1 MVYRQAPGCDII
13 KNNNAPRSAHRQV
26 ISMSNMDRS
35 IKTNSKTIMEFVTM
49 LAEGKLL
56 IPTFQR
62 EFIWT
67 PENIIKLW
75 DSIYRFYPIGS
86 ILYWVTETHLNI
98 HRQIGGY
105 VLPDGK
111 DTAATTRKWAYIL
124 DGQQRATSL
133 LVSLLGG
140 NGKIKE
146 RNNFDFRLYFDMT
159 DATFFFAHEL
169 NKRQTDTAPEF
180 LVRLTDVP
188 TRYNE
193 INKQVRKAP
202 GFNKTIGN
210 NLKQLHHSFADYIIP
225 MIRIHGID
233 ISGVC
238 DIFERINQEG
248 AKLESM
254 DIWIA
259 RTFRNDPT
267 IILEK

>member
-1 MVYRQAPGCDII
+1 
-13 KNNNAPRSAHRQV
+13 
-26 ISMSNMDRS
+26 MSNINRT

-62 EFIWT
+62 EFIWS
-67 PENIIKLW
+67 PDNIIKLW

-86 ILYWVTETHLNI
+86 ILYWVTEHHLNI

-105 VLPDGK
+105 VVPDDNDPTGK
-111 DTAATTRKWAYIL
+111 IKKWAYIL

-133 LVSLLGG
+133 LVSMFGG

-146 RNNFDFRLYFDMT
+146 RNKFDFRLFFDMT
-159 DATFFFAHEL
+159 DATFFFGGDL
-169 NKRQTDTAPEF
+169 NRKKTEVDPAF
-180 LVRLTDVP
+180 LVRLIDVP
-188 TRYNE
+188 EQYDD
-193 INKQVRKAP
+193 IYKKASNGR
-202 GFNKTIGN
+202 GFNRKTGN
-210 NLKQLHHSFADYIIP
+210 NLKQLHHVFEDYIIP

-233 ISGVC
+233 IAGVC

-248 AKLESM
+248 TKLESM

>member
-1 MVYRQAPGCDII
+1 V
-13 KNNNAPRSAHRQV
+13 
-26 ISMSNMDRS
+26 SNIDRS

-86 ILYWVTETHLNI
+86 ILYWVTDIYLNT

-105 VLPDGK
+105 VFPDDGDTVGK
-111 DTAATTRKWAYIL
+111 TDKWAYIL

-133 LVSLLGG
+133 LVSLFGG
-140 NGKIKE
+140 NEKVRG
-146 RNNFDFRLYFDMT
+146 RNNFDYTLYFDST
-159 DATFFFAHEL
+159 DTTFFFAHTL
-169 NKRQTDTAPEF
+169 NKRETEVDPAF
-180 LVRLTDVP
+180 LIRLKDVP
-188 TRYNE
+188 EQHNDIAE
-193 INKQVRKAP
+193 QVSNRP
-202 GFNKTIGN
+202 GFNKTIGD
-210 NLKQLHHSFADYIIP
+210 NLKQLHHAFTDYIIP

-233 ISGVC
+233 IAGVC
-238 DIFERINQEG
+238 DIFERINQKG

-259 RTFRNDPT
+259 RTFHNDAT
-267 IILEK
+267 IIFEK